1 MDGSFISQ
9 HLLIS
14 LVSWLIG
21 MAIGGSIGYTW
32 AIAARR
38 VFTTSPRL
46 RKPLTLLPWRTVV
59 LTLPFVSP
67 FIPMW
72 TGLGTSAGILIGGLI
87 LSVLAAPLTATLLIE
102 RWLLP
107 LPLPVCLLA
116 WARTLAVASPLV
128 ATTAGMVGGG
138 GAGYLIMQ
146 GMNLLDWGRFF
157 AGVWSVVLI
166 ALAFDILIGALQMFL
181 VQPARSN

>member
-14 LVSWLIG
+14 LVSWLTG
-21 MAIGGSIGYTW
+21 MILGGSIGYAW

-38 VFTTSPRL
+38 ILTTSLGL
-46 RKPLTLLPWRTVV
+46 RKPLTLLPWRTLAVA
-59 LTLPFVSP
+59 LPLGSP

-87 LSVLAAPLTATLLIE
+87 LSVLAAPLTAILLIE
-102 RWLLP
+102 RWYPQPLL
-107 LPLPVCLLA
+107 VCMIA

-128 ATTAGMVGGG
+128 ATTAGLVGGG

-146 GMNLLDWGRFF
+146 GMNLLDWSQFS
-157 AGVWSVVLI
+157 AGIWSVILI
-166 ALAFDILIGALQMFL
+166 ALAFDILIGVVQVFL
-181 VQPARSN
+181 VQPTRSN